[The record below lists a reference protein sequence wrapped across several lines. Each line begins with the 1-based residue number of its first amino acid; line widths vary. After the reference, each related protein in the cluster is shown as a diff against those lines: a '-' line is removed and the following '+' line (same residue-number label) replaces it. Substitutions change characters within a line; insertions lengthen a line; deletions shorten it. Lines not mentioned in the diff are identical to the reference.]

1 MGGEGAPSSSV
12 RVWDIPV
19 RVGHWLV
26 VGLVAFSWL
35 SAKQGWISWHKLSGY
50 AILSFV
56 LFRVYWGFA
65 GSSTARF
72 SHFLKG
78 PNAVGRYIRTFF
90 SGRAYAASIGHNP
103 LGGWSIIAMLLLLAL
118 QTGLGLFAIDEYG
131 IEGGPLSTYVSF
143 DTGRQVAGWHA
154 TVFNLLLFF
163 IALHVTAIVIYLLFK
178 RENLVAPMLTG
189 SKRMVENG
197 AALNFATAKQALGAV
212 VVSVAFVAVVVFFF

>member
-1 MGGEGAPSSSV
+1 MAGEPV

-26 VGLVAFSWL
+26 VALVAFSWL
-35 SAKQGWISWHKLSGY
+35 SAKQGWIGWHKLSGY

-56 LFRVYWGFA
+56 LFRIYWGFA

-78 PNAVGRYIRTFF
+78 PKAVGRYARNFL
-90 SGRAYAASIGHNP
+90 SRRGYAASLGHNP

-131 IEGGPLSTYVSF
+131 IEGGPLSSHVSF
-143 DTGRQVAGWHA
+143 DVGRQIAGWHA

-163 IALHVTAIVIYLLFK
+163 IAMHVAAIVIYFLFK

-189 SKRMVENG
+189 SKLAVQSDIG
-197 AALNFATAKQALGAV
+197 LSFATAKRALGAL
-212 VVSVAFVAVVVFFF
+212 VVSVAFVAAIVFFF